1 MSFIRS
7 LFGGEQ
13 RSLENPAVGLY
24 SDAAFNLVFADN
36 KSSFADEAVSEET
49 ALSVPAVFCA
59 VNFISDK
66 VAGLPLNVF
75 RKTSDGREKLESGAL
90 QRIVHDQVNDDFLT
104 SYAWRRHVMT
114 RLLTSG
120 RSLTYIERNK
130 AGGVANLWPLDEAAT
145 TVKVENGRK
154 VYEYRSA
161 SGKVIRYATADVL
174 DLAFNFKSD
183 LISHLS
189 PLYCGRNAIGL
200 AIAAERY
207 ASSVFRNGGVPPL
220 VLKGPP
226 MSPATA
232 SRASE
237 DFAAILQNA
246 RDKRR
251 NVIVTPDGFSL
262 EPIGLKASDM
272 QVLDLRRFAI
282 GEVARLYSLPPIFL
296 QDLSTGTYSNTEQ
309 QELTL
314 AKHTISRWAKYLEQE
329 FNAKLTGPR
338 NRDLVIEFNM
348 DGLQRGDFSTRMDG
362 ISTAI
367 HAGFLTPNEAR
378 ALESRP
384 ALPGGDA
391 LLIQGA
397 TVPISAI
404 ESNATNDQ

>member
-1 MSFIRS
+1 
-7 LFGGEQ
+7 LFG
-13 RSLENPAVGLY
+13 
-24 SDAAFNLVFADN
+24 D
-36 KSSFADEAVSEET
+36 KSSFADEAVSEES
-49 ALSVPAVFCA
+49 ALAVPAVFCA
-59 VNFISDK
+59 VNFIADK

-75 RKTSDGREKLESGAL
+75 RKTADGREKLESGTL

-104 SYAWRRHVMT
+104 SYTWRRHVMT

-145 TVKVENGRK
+145 TVRVEAGRK
-154 VYEYRSA
+154 VYEYRRA
-161 SGKVIRYATADVL
+161 NGEVIRYAAADVL
-174 DLAFNFKSD
+174 DLAFNFKAD
-183 LISHLS
+183 LISHMS

-220 VLKGPP
+220 VLKGPQ
-226 MSPATA
+226 MSPGAA

-237 DFAAILQNA
+237 DFASILATA
-246 RDKRR
+246 RDKKR
-251 NVIVTPDGFSL
+251 NVIVTPDGFSI
-262 EPIGLKASDM
+262 EPIGHKASDM

-282 GEVARLYSLPPIFL
+282 TEIARLYSLPPIFL

-309 QELTL
+309 QDLTL

-338 NRDLVIEFNM
+338 NRDLVIEFNL
-348 DGLQRGDFSTRMDG
+348 DGLQRGDFEARMNG
-362 ISTAI
+362 YATAI
-367 HAGFLTPNEAR
+367 HAGFMTPDEVR
-378 ALESRP
+378 ALENRP
-384 ALPGGDA
+384 AKPGGDQ

-397 TVPISAI
+397 TVPITSI
-404 ESNATNDQ
+404 ESTPANV

>member
-1 MSFIRS
+1 MSFFRN
-7 LFGGEQ
+7 LFGSEQ
-13 RSLENPAVGLY
+13 RNIENPAVGLY
-24 SDAAFNLVFADN
+24 SDAAFAGLFGD
-36 KSSFADEAVSEET
+36 KSSFADEAVSEES
-49 ALSVPAVFCA
+49 ALAVPAVFCA
-59 VNFISDK
+59 INFIADK
-66 VAGLPLNVF
+66 VASLPLNVF
-75 RKTSDGREKLESGAL
+75 RKTVDGREKLESGAL
-90 QRIVHDQVNDDFLT
+90 QRVLHDQVNDDYLT

-120 RSLTYIERNK
+120 RSLTYIERSK

-145 TVKVENGRK
+145 TVRVEAGRK
-154 VYEYRSA
+154 IYEYRSA
-161 SGKVIRYATADVL
+161 NGKVIHYAAADVL

-183 LISHLS
+183 LISHMS

-200 AIAAERY
+200 AIAAERF

-220 VLKGPP
+220 VLKGPA
-226 MSPATA
+226 MSPTTA

-237 DFAAILQNA
+237 DFASILQTA

-251 NVIVTPDGFSL
+251 NVIVAPDGFSL

-282 GEVARLYSLPPIFL
+282 TEIARLYSLPPIFL

-309 QELTL
+309 QDLTL
-314 AKHTISRWAKYLEQE
+314 SKHTISRWAKYLEQE

-338 NRDLVIEFNM
+338 NRDLVIEFNL
-348 DGLQRGDFSTRMDG
+348 DGLQRGDFTTRMDG

-378 ALESRP
+378 ALENRP
-384 ALPGGDA
+384 ALPGGDQ
-391 LLIQGA
+391 LLMQGA
-397 TVPISAI
+397 TVPITSI
-404 ESNATNDQ
+404 ESTIANGQ